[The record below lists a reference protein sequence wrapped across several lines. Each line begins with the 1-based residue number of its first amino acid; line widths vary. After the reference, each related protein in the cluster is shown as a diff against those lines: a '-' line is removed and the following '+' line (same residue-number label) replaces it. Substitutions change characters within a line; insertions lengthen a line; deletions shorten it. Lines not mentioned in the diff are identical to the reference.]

1 MSLENEPRSETE
13 TRPNSS
19 HSRLRPS
26 ELPEPPSERV
36 GIAAADVAAAPVS
49 VSVSVGGRLPAPRRD
64 AAPSMHAQRV
74 VASRVSMADLVTA
87 ESNACEMDRQTFRP
101 STSSSSS
108 SNMSESSAVG
118 VVAAETKASSVLSMV
133 DSAPSA
139 KQMIPAVGRKNPP
152 TLPHETFFGFVK
164 EPTDALLI
172 VEGCIR
178 GILTSTDKTPIDLEE
193 EIPIRSGSIVVF
205 EESSKR
211 WRDGRRW
218 SPSRVHGP
226 FLLYREVEPTS
237 TGPEP
242 RKSKPT
248 HILDTRIPGLEPT
261 YSCKTLK
268 QNTRLVEEGLT
279 KRTITLKGSDA
290 RRYRVISYYARQ
302 DVIDMYVSSSKNEMG
317 LVVPSET
324 PQLNAL
330 LRDPSLEVNALL
342 SESIDLE
349 KYASEVVL
357 AKKGRKEDSI
367 KAVAKYASEGTSST
381 ARPPKRPRL
390 GSNESGSAVGISG
403 KESAKIHGRGGSR
416 SSSIETGLNS
426 SSSPTRSQ
434 VHTYQSSTYTSSD
447 IGPSQ
452 PQRHSSH
459 PMSPPRHSS
468 KISDIINNNNKID
481 RPSQYPHYYPAA
493 GTNPHAPHAPPA
505 AATSATA
512 SLVPSNYQSHLACT
526 GPNQHHALPP
536 LHPTT
541 STFAPSQ
548 SMYYYTHPLSVVPV
562 MYPAPHAYSVLSPQ
576 TYSTPSQP
584 YPGHPHTLYAPPPPP
599 PRTDLGFQQQHLNQ
613 SFRSSA
619 MYQQHPPPLSGSPLA
634 GPTSGPQMGPS
645 GVLYGYESLSN
656 PDTSQSSGQQQEQER
671 AGNAAAP
678 K

>member
-1 MSLENEPRSETE
+1 MSLENRTRSETE
-13 TRPNSS
+13 TPSNSS
-19 HSRLRPS
+19 DSRVRPS
-26 ELPEPPSERV
+26 ELPDPPSERV
-36 GIAAADVAAAPVS
+36 GIAAADVVGMAR
-49 VSVSVGGRLPAPRRD
+49 SVSVGGGLSPSRTH

-87 ESNACEMDRQTFRP
+87 ETNNGCEMDGQTFRL
-101 STSSSSS
+101 SSLSSSYT
-108 SNMSESSAVG
+108 MSEPSAVG
-118 VVAAETKASSVLSMV
+118 VVAAEMKASSVLPLV

-152 TLPHETFFGFVK
+152 TLPHETFYGFVK

-178 GILTSTDKTPIDLEE
+178 GILISTDKTPIDLEE

-330 LRDPSLEVNALL
+330 LRDPSLDMNALL
-342 SESIDLE
+342 AESIDLE

-357 AKKGRKEDSI
+357 AKKNRKEDSI

-390 GSNESGSAVGISG
+390 GSNESGSAVGMSG
-403 KESAKIHGRGGSR
+403 NESAKIHGRGGSR

-452 PQRHSSH
+452 PQRHASH
-459 PMSPPRHSS
+459 PVSPPQHSS
-468 KISDIINNNNKID
+468 KITDINNNKID

-493 GTNPHAPHAPPA
+493 GTNAHVPHAPPTA
-505 AATSATA
+505 AIAATA
-512 SLVPSNYQSHLACT
+512 SLVPSNYQSQWAST
-526 GPNQHHALPP
+526 GPPHHALPP

-541 STFAPSQ
+541 TTTTNFAPSQ
-548 SMYYYTHPLSVVPV
+548 PMYYYTHPVSVVPI
-562 MYPAPHAYSVLSPQ
+562 MYPAPHGYSVLSPQ
-576 TYSTPSQP
+576 TYPTPSQP
-584 YPGHPHTLYAPPPPP
+584 YPGHPHALYAPPS
-599 PRTDLGFQQQHLNQ
+599 RADMGFQQQQHPNQ

-619 MYQQHPPPLSGSPLA
+619 MYQQQLPNLSGSPPLA
-634 GPTSGPQMGPS
+634 GPTSGPQMGPN
-645 GVLYGYESLSN
+645 GVPHGYESLSN
-656 PDTSQSSGQQQEQER
+656 QDTLQSLGQQHEH
-671 AGNAAAP
+671 AGRNAAAP

>member
-1 MSLENEPRSETE
+1 MSLENRTRSETE
-13 TRPNSS
+13 THPNSS
-19 HSRLRPS
+19 ESRVRPS
-26 ELPEPPSERV
+26 GLPDPPSERV
-36 GIAAADVAAAPVS
+36 GIAAADVVGMAG
-49 VSVSVGGRLPAPRRD
+49 SVSVGGGLPPSRTH

-87 ESNACEMDRQTFRP
+87 ETNNGCEMAGQTFRP
-101 STSSSSS
+101 SSSSSS
-108 SNMSESSAVG
+108 TMSEFSSIG
-118 VVAAETKASSVLSMV
+118 VVASEMKASSVLSLV
-133 DSAPSA
+133 DSAPA
-139 KQMIPAVGRKNPP
+139 KQRIPALGRKNPP
-152 TLPHETFFGFVK
+152 TLPHETFYGFVK

-178 GILTSTDKTPIDLEE
+178 GILISTDKTPIDLEE

-324 PQLNAL
+324 SQLNAL
-330 LRDPSLEVNALL
+330 LRDPSLDVNALL
-342 SESIDLE
+342 SESIDLA

-357 AKKGRKEDSI
+357 AKKSRKEDSI
-367 KAVAKYASEGTSST
+367 KAVAKCASEGASST

-390 GSNESGSAVGISG
+390 GSNESGSAVGMSG
-403 KESAKIHGRGGSR
+403 NESAKLHGHGRGGSR

-452 PQRHSSH
+452 PQRLSSH
-459 PMSPPRHSS
+459 PQQQQRLSFPAITSPTGFPEAHPNITPFPRFTQQQQHLL
-468 KISDIINNNNKID
+468 
-481 RPSQYPHYYPAA
+481 RPVSQ
-493 GTNPHAPHAPPA
+493 
-505 AATSATA
+505 
-512 SLVPSNYQSHLACT
+512 
-526 GPNQHHALPP
+526 
-536 LHPTT
+536 
-541 STFAPSQ
+541 
-548 SMYYYTHPLSVVPV
+548 LSVVP

-576 TYSTPSQP
+576 TYPTPSQP
-584 YPGHPHTLYAPPPPP
+584 YPGHPHAVYVPQ
-599 PRTDLGFQQQHLNQ
+599 RTDMGFQQQQQQHLNQ

-619 MYQQHPPPLSGSPLA
+619 MYQQQLPNLSGSA
-634 GPTSGPQMGPS
+634 GPTSGPQMGPT
-645 GVLYGYESLSN
+645 GVPHGCESLSN
-656 PDTSQSSGQQQEQER
+656 PDTLQSLGQQQEH
-671 AGNAAAP
+671 AGSNATAP

>member
-1 MSLENEPRSETE
+1 
-13 TRPNSS
+13 
-19 HSRLRPS
+19 
-26 ELPEPPSERV
+26 
-36 GIAAADVAAAPVS
+36 
-49 VSVSVGGRLPAPRRD
+49 
-64 AAPSMHAQRV
+64 
-74 VASRVSMADLVTA
+74 
-87 ESNACEMDRQTFRP
+87 
-101 STSSSSS
+101 
-108 SNMSESSAVG
+108 
-118 VVAAETKASSVLSMV
+118 
-133 DSAPSA
+133 
-139 KQMIPAVGRKNPP
+139 MIPAVGRKNPP

-178 GILTSTDKTPIDLEE
+178 GILISTDKTPIDLEE

-302 DVIDMYVSSSKNEMG
+302 DVIDMYVSPSNNEMG

-330 LRDPSLEVNALL
+330 LRDPSLDVNALL
-342 SESIDLE
+342 SESIDLA

-357 AKKGRKEDSI
+357 AKKSRKEDSI

-390 GSNESGSAVGISG
+390 GSNESGSAVGTSG
-403 KESAKIHGRGGSR
+403 NESAKIHGRGGSR

-459 PMSPPRHSS
+459 PVSPPRHSS
-468 KISDIINNNNKID
+468 KITDINNNNNKID

-493 GTNPHAPHAPPA
+493 GTNSHAPPA
-505 AATSATA
+505 ATATS
-512 SLVPSNYQSHLACT
+512 SLVPSNYQSHLAST
-526 GPNQHHALPP
+526 GPPQHHALPP

-541 STFAPSQ
+541 TTSFAPSQ
-548 SMYYYTHPLSVVPV
+548 PMYYYTHPVVPV
-562 MYPAPHAYSVLSPQ
+562 MYSAPHGYSVLSPQ
-576 TYSTPSQP
+576 AYSTPSQP
-584 YPGHPHTLYAPPPPP
+584 YPGHPHALYAPPPPP
-599 PRTDLGFQQQHLNQ
+599 PQPSRTDMGFQQQHLNQ

-619 MYQQHPPPLSGSPLA
+619 MYQQQPPPLSGSP
-634 GPTSGPQMGPS
+634 PTSGPQMGPS
-645 GVLYGYESLSN
+645 GVPHGYETLSN
-656 PDTSQSSGQQQEQER
+656 PDTLQSLGQQQEH
-671 AGNAAAP
+671 AGSNAAAAP